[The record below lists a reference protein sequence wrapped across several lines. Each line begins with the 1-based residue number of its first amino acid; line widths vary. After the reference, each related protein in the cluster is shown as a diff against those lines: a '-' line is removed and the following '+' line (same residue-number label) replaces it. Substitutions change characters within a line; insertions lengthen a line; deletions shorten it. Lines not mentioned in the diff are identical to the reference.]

1 MYDKKVRGVL
11 IEGGKSYSEITRD
24 IVAPI
29 EKAPPRWWY
38 VALLLSLLAIA
49 FGSLAGYETVAKGIG
64 TWGLNNTQAWGWDI
78 INFVWWIGIGHAGTA
93 FSIFLLILRQ
103 KWRSSINR
111 AAEAMTVAAVLCAG
125 LFPMIHMG
133 RVWMAFYVLPYPN
146 TRGPLWVN
154 FNSPLFWDVVAI
166 STYLMASAVFW
177 YVGMIPDFASIRDKT
192 TSKAKKMVY
201 GILCFGWVGS
211 ARGWLR
217 FEALSMI
224 LAGLTAPLVVSV
236 HSIVSMDFATSVIP
250 GWHTTIFPPYFVVGA
265 IFQGFAMVLTLMIII
280 RKFYKL
286 QTYVTNGHINA
297 IAKILVF
304 ISLIMGTAYF
314 TEIFISWYS
323 GNKYEFFVFFKNRLT
338 GDHMISY
345 YGMIIC
351 NALIPQLFWS
361 KKVRKNIVLVFII
374 SLFINLGMW
383 FERYVIIVTSLSK
396 DYLPSNWSG
405 YTPTWVEIG
414 IYTGTLGIFTFFIVM
429 FFKFVPMIAISEI
442 KGILKPTSEVRK

>member
-11 IEGGKSYSEITRD
+11 IEGGKSYSDITRD
-24 IVAPI
+24 ILAPI
-29 EKAPPRWWY
+29 ESSPPRWWY
-38 VALLLSLLAIA
+38 VALFISLMAIA
-49 FGSLAGYETVAKGIG
+49 FGSWAGYVTVSRGIG
-64 TWGLNNTQAWGWDI
+64 TWGINNTQGWGWDI

-125 LFPMIHMG
+125 LFPVIHMG
-133 RVWMAFYVLPYPN
+133 RPWMGFYVMPYPN

-177 YVGMIPDFASIRDKT
+177 YVGMIPDFATIRDKT
-192 TSKAKKMVY
+192 ASKVRRVIY

-236 HSIVSMDFATSVIP
+236 HSIVSMDFATSVVP

-280 RKFYKL
+280 RKFYNL
-286 QTYVTNGHINA
+286 QNYVTNGHINA

-304 ISLIMGTAYF
+304 ISLIMGTAYY
-314 TEIFISWYS
+314 TESFIAWYS
-323 GNKYEFFVFFKNRLT
+323 GNKYEFFTFFKNRLT
-338 GDHMISY
+338 GDHIFAYLAMIT
-345 YGMIIC
+345 C

-361 KKVRKNIVLVFII
+361 KKIRKNIAMVFII

-383 FERYVIIVTSLSK
+383 FERYVIIVTSLNK

-414 IYTGTLGIFTFFIVM
+414 IYTGTLGIFAMFTVL

-442 KGILKPTSEVRK
+442 KGILKPTRDVKD